1 MADQNTTQHSLKKD
15 KYVSTRGGNSHFLD
29 LFCSKCNQHFA
40 LYQKD
45 GRGRLLRM
53 YLDRIFEPQELSL
66 LQSRISG
73 KAEMPNLKCPKCGT
87 LIGTPTIYDAERRL
101 AFRLIHGSFVKKKSG
116 GVYPPVQQTQ
126 NTHNTEKGG
135 NDEKRNQ
142 TTEHN

>member
-53 YLDRIFEPQELSL
+53 YLDRIFAPQELVL
-66 LQSRISG
+66 LQSKMSN
-73 KAEMPNLKCPKCGT
+73 KADMPNLKCPKCSA
-87 LIGTPTIYDAERRL
+87 LIGTPMVYEAERRL
-101 AFRLIHGSFVKKKSG
+101 AFRLIHGSFVKKKSD
-116 GVYPPVQQTQ
+116 GVYPPSYQ
-126 NTHNTEKGG
+126 NQSHEKGG
-135 NDEKRNQ
+135 SDENRN
-142 TTEHN
+142 